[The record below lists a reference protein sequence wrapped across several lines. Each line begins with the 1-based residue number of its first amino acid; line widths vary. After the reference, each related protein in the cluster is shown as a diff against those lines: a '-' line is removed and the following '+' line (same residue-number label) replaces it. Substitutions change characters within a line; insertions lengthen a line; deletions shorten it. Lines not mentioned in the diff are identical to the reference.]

1 MSGILGISP
10 RLFRLSA
17 IVVLLHGIAAVCT
30 EYVFQV
36 EGFAFGLFYTFLQCF
51 TFAVLALLKSVVSGG
66 LRLNSW
72 AIRGPVLAGLSMT
85 VSHGAGILSYLEVN
99 YTTAMIF
106 KSAKVPSVVLGGRWI
121 NKNQTMSHEMFWAIC
136 MMIGLLLFGLGDGL
150 ESARFTGF
158 GLVLI
163 AINLAGSTLT
173 ANLQQKV
180 LQSPVP
186 CSVQS
191 MMLVQYAAASAVLL
205 LYIAS
210 TTELSSAIIWYLDN
224 SSAFFYTML
233 DNLLTYIGLEAVM
246 RITKDF
252 DATRANVVCSGR
264 KAITFLFSY
273 WFFPKPF
280 GPFHAL
286 GLLLTLVGGWNLQR
300 VKWNA
305 ESVEAL
311 HSLCDGEAD
320 AAAVSA
326 TITAAGKGSR
336 WEIALALYQ
345 SHELTL
351 RLAGAA
357 LGACAA
363 GRQWQVALSLL
374 QEMPQRTVQPDA
386 ACFGIVAGS
395 CERVGHHSF
404 SSKLLADM
412 CNVPEAT
419 TLAIGF
425 TFAMSEANRANY
437 WERSLHL
444 FSRACRLQLSLDTT
458 AFSAALAACQTGSA
472 WHQSLAILH
481 MLQDQVWSSSPGSL
495 VVAYS
500 AAIGACVHRG
510 QWALAL
516 RLLGRCQQET
526 AQFKEAQQPLL
537 VAVHT
542 ALSAVAETLH
552 WEKAL
557 ELLPEMAEAEGAA
570 RLAVQRATNAAALA
584 CGRSAAWQKAL
595 MPRLVLRTEPTQL
608 LQKALA
614 MLLPQQPASAAV
626 CKVCHSGCKLL
637 QWNGPMHLPP
647 GPAQSWWQT
656 QRLWWWFWKAVALCA
671 ALVGSLLRSCHWCF
685 EDFGALAEL
694 GI

>member
-1 MSGILGISP
+1 
-10 RLFRLSA
+10 
-17 IVVLLHGIAAVCT
+17 
-30 EYVFQV
+30 
-36 EGFAFGLFYTFLQCF
+36 
-51 TFAVLALLKSVVSGG
+51 
-66 LRLNSW
+66 
-72 AIRGPVLAGLSMT
+72 
-85 VSHGAGILSYLEVN
+85 
-99 YTTAMIF
+99 MIF

-191 MMLVQYAAASAVLL
+191 MMLVQYAAASATHFVK
-205 LYIAS
+205 
-210 TTELSSAIIWYLDN
+210 ELSSAIIWYLDN

-300 VKWNA
+300 HS
-305 ESVEAL
+305 ESCKFFGIMCQLQSGQTWAIRSALKQVLWQEAL

-374 QEMPQRTVQPDA
+374 QEMLGGLSEP
-386 ACFGIVAGS
+386 
-395 CERVGHHSF
+395 
-404 SSKLLADM
+404 SSQM
-412 CNVPEAT
+412 
-419 TLAIGF
+419 
-425 TFAMSEANRANY
+425 
-437 WERSLHL
+437 
-444 FSRACRLQLSLDTT
+444 
-458 AFSAALAACQTGSA
+458 
-472 WHQSLAILH
+472 
-481 MLQDQVWSSSPGSL
+481 
-495 VVAYS
+495 
-500 AAIGACVHRG
+500 
-510 QWALAL
+510 
-516 RLLGRCQQET
+516 
-526 AQFKEAQQPLL
+526 
-537 VAVHT
+537 
-542 ALSAVAETLH
+542 
-552 WEKAL
+552 
-557 ELLPEMAEAEGAA
+557 
-570 RLAVQRATNAAALA
+570 
-584 CGRSAAWQKAL
+584 
-595 MPRLVLRTEPTQL
+595 
-608 LQKALA
+608 
-614 MLLPQQPASAAV
+614 QPASELWLAPVNVWVTIRSRPSCSRTCAM
-626 CKVCHSGCKLL
+626 CPKQQRSPLALL
-637 QWNGPMHLPP
+637 
-647 GPAQSWWQT
+647 
-656 QRLWWWFWKAVALCA
+656 
-671 ALVGSLLRSCHWCF
+671 LL
-685 EDFGALAEL
+685 
-694 GI
+694 